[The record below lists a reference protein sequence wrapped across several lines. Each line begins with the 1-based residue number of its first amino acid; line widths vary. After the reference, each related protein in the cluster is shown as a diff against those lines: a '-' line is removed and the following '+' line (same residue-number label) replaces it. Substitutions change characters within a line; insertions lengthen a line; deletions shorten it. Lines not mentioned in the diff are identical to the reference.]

1 MLPVVLEVTHAVR
14 EPDELPDLVGL
25 RVPGQT
31 VAEAEVLPADVV
43 DPSAIAELLQ
53 EEACG
58 LHIVVQGGDL
68 ALAQLMIL
76 GPGVDFLVPGM
87 LGLSHRARC
96 ELLHFVLATEVN
108 QLTQSV
114 RRVDEILEHG
124 AGQADGEALIVQT
137 GDQSRQVDVLLL
149 VRKVD
154 LTVLL
159 GLVMH
164 HRDGDGRE
172 AELAPVFQHARR
184 DRLLVCNRDAV
195 RLQLHRREP
204 EFLEHHQVLPDLPRE
219 EGRLTFRGDHGGGD
233 AMVASELGGLLE
245 STPVDLGLFGSDAV
259 GRCHLAD
266 AKRTT
271 SVADLASGD
280 DTEEVIFHVALL
292 VRRNWVKVV
301 ESE

>member
-1 MLPVVLEVTHAVR
+1 MLPVVLEVTHAVG

-43 DPSAIAELLQ
+43 NPSTISEFLQ

-68 ALAQLMIL
+68 IVCQLVTL
-76 GPGVDFLVPGM
+76 GPGIDFLVPGM
-87 LGLSHRARC
+87 LGLGHRARC
-96 ELLHFVLATEVN
+96 ELLHLVLATEVD
-108 QLTQSV
+108 QLTQTI

-124 AGQADGEALIVQT
+124 AGQADGEALVVQT

-149 VRKVD
+149 VGKVD
-154 LTVLL
+154 LPVLL
-159 GLVMH
+159 GLVVH

-172 AELAPVFQHARR
+172 AELTPVFQHARS

-204 EFLEHHQVLPDLPRE
+204 ELLEHHQVLPDLPRK
-219 EGRLTFRGDHGGGD
+219 EGRFAFGGDHGGGD
-233 AMVASELGGLLE
+233 TMVASELGCLLE

-259 GRCHLAD
+259 RRCHLAD
-266 AKRTT
+266 AKRTA

-292 VRRNWVKVV
+292 VRK
-301 ESE
+301 S